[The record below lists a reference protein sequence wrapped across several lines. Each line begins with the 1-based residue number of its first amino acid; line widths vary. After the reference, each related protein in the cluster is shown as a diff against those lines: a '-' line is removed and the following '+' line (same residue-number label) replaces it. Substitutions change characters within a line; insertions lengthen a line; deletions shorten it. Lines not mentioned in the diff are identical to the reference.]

1 VEQMRNIKSDI
12 PAGMTLPAGGRA
24 LLTIADRAHYPL
36 ISSHNGTGGE
46 WTTAELKK
54 TRVSDEE
61 LVAWRI
67 EQLLRAG
74 ADSFCAVILA
84 KRSHVDLHSAVDL
97 LERGCPSKTALEILL

>member
-1 VEQMRNIKSDI
+1 M
-12 PAGMTLPAGGRA
+12 
-24 LLTIADRAHYPL
+24 
-36 ISSHNGTGGE
+36 
-46 WTTAELKK
+46 TTAELKK

-84 KRSHVDLHSAVDL
+84 KRSHVDLHSAVTL